1 VVVEAEVVL
10 LLPRAAAVEEVVVL
24 YGEILPLLLILL
36 IQ

>member
-10 LLPRAAAVEEVVVL
+10 TPLLLAAVVEVVVL